1 MTINDF
7 IFSKTRR
14 IKAVRHL
21 AFWCVFTIVVY
32 LNAISIG
39 SADDLRLSRTYGMA
53 LLQTLFFLPADIFM
67 VYIFIYGLVPKF
79 IQTKKYFAFVIG
91 GCFTLLCCFLIDFPL
106 SYLALHIAYPNL
118 ANADLRIWSYR
129 VAYSNAVFLSLG
141 VAGVVT
147 GIKLSKGW
155 YLQQIQNTRLEK
167 KKPLIK
173 PGY

>member
-1 MTINDF
+1 
-7 IFSKTRR
+7 
-14 IKAVRHL
+14 
-21 AFWCVFTIVVY
+21 VFTIVVY

-39 SADDLRLSRTYGMA
+39 SADDLRLSRTYEMA
-53 LLQTLFFLPADIFM
+53 LLQTAFFLPADIFM
-67 VYIFIYGLVPKF
+67 VYVFIYFLLPKF
-79 IQTKKYFAFVIG
+79 IQTKKYFAFAVG
-91 GCFTLLCCFLIDFPL
+91 GCCTLLCCFLIDFPL
-106 SYLALHIAYPNL
+106 SYLALYIAYPNL